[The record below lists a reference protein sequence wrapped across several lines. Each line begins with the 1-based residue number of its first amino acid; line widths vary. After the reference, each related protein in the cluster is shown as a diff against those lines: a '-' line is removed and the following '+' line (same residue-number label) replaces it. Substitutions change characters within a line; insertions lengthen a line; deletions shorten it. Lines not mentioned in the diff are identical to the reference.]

1 MDVEVLLTESE
12 IAQEFAEAIEA
23 RDLPEKFFYWSALSA
38 HAWTAVSKS
47 PLYQG
52 LVRSWAGLASNP
64 EVIAQFKSPV
74 SVISLGAGDGS
85 RDRLLMEALR
95 AARRAVKYFPVDASQ
110 TLIEAACSAAE
121 EADIEVQGIKADIS
135 SPVHLLLASDAAE
148 SPKVFLMSGNTL
160 GAFDPLDQ
168 IKQVAQ
174 ALHSGDRLIVDGELL
189 CEDTVAAHDAI
200 ENKAFA
206 FAPLVGVGITGEDG
220 VLRFEQKR
228 DERHEGLHLI
238 TRNFKTER
246 DVRITTLSNEIEIP
260 RGERVSLNFNYLYT
274 REAFRW
280 LLTEHGA
287 LKIQTE
293 FPSPDGRFVTV
304 VCVK

>member
-1 MDVEVLLTESE
+1 MDVEVLLTEGE
-12 IAQEFAEAIEA
+12 ISQEFGEAIEA

-38 HAWTAVSKS
+38 QAWAAVSRS
-47 PLYQG
+47 PLYHG
-52 LVRSWAGLASNP
+52 LTLSWEAVASNP
-64 EVIAQFKSPV
+64 DLIAQFKSPV

-85 RDRLLMEALR
+85 RDRLFMEALR

-168 IKQVAQ
+168 IKQLAQ
-174 ALHSGDRLIVDGELL
+174 ALHGGDRLIVDGELL
-189 CEDTVAAHDAI
+189 CEDTVAAHDTL

-228 DERHEGLHLI
+228 DERYEGLHLI

-246 DVRITTLSNEIEIP
+246 DVRITTLPNEIEIP
-260 RGERVSLNFNYLYT
+260 RGERISLNFNYLYSPD
-274 REAFRW
+274 AFRW
-280 LLTEHGA
+280 LLSEHGG

-293 FPSPDGRFVTV
+293 FLSPDGRFMTA